1 MRAEVGIMGSEM
13 RWDRIDLVRTSHDM
27 DRDWGRI

>member
-13 RWDRIDLVRTSHDM
+13 RWDRIDWVRTSHDM
-27 DRDWGRI
+27 DRD